1 MSAATVA
8 GGIALAAG
16 AAACFD
22 GAVAWQALEARRVP
36 ASAGV
41 RLLARLAARPRW
53 LAATA
58 LAILGWPLQLAALSL
73 APLTVVQPT
82 LALGLIVLLV
92 MGVTVMREPVG
103 RVEIAAAAAIVAG
116 VSVLAWSSPERE
128 TVSAGAVTLAVVLGG
143 LGAGAALPWLLRG
156 GSGVAAAAGAGCG
169 FAGTGLT
176 SKLVSDALARGSA
189 GAALGWGSATAAL
202 AVLGMANDMAA
213 MQRLAATRA
222 APAILVAEV
231 LVPVLLAPVI
241 AGETWSTTPGGGLWI
256 AVGVAMVASGALPL
270 ASATAVQRP
279 ASSSTASAAAGS
291 AE

>member
-1 MSAATVA
+1 MSATTVA

-22 GAVAWQALEARRVP
+22 GAIAWQALEARRVP
-36 ASAGV
+36 ASGGG

-53 LAATA
+53 RAATA

-92 MGVTVMREPVG
+92 MGVTVLREPVG

-116 VSVLAWSSPERE
+116 VAVLAWSSPERA
-128 TVSAGAVTLAVVLGG
+128 TVSASAVTLAVVLGV

-156 GSGVAAAAGAGCG
+156 GGVAAAAGAGCG

-176 SKLVSDALARGSA
+176 SKLVSDALARGSG
-189 GAALGWGSATAAL
+189 GAALGWGLATAAL

-231 LVPVLLAPVI
+231 LVPVLLAPLV
-241 AGETWSTTPGGGLWI
+241 AGETWSTTPGGGGWI
-256 AVGVAMVASGALPL
+256 AVGVAVVVAGALPL